1 MTVGVPQGLR
11 SVAKRVLPASAI
23 ERLRSG
29 PLRKYYV
36 QSLISHEGA
45 AHRAWRR
52 AFTHRRPTLYHLD
65 VHVTD
70 HCNLNCRGCEHYSS
84 VSEPVFADL
93 EATVKDLTRLSQL
106 FESIEQLYLLGGEP
120 LLHPEVEQFVR
131 QTRRLFPATRL
142 SLMTNGIL
150 VTRMPES
157 FWVTLHETSTTLL
170 CDSYP
175 INIDHDAIDTLGRE
189 HGVIVEWM
197 KPAEE
202 FFKIPL
208 DLTASCDPADSFD
221 RCRGLS
227 NCAIVRDGRLYPCA
241 HSAYADILTKRF
253 SLNGID
259 PAENDSVSIWG
270 DADGDRIID
279 FLMRPTPWCAHCD
292 FDSFE
297 TYEWARG
304 KGSIDEWVKTDNGT
318 GGKTARDLDEAG
330 AR

>member
-1 MTVGVPQGLR
+1 MTIGVPDTVR
-11 SVAKRVLPASAI
+11 KTAKRMLPESVVS
-23 ERLRSG
+23 RLRSG
-29 PLRKYYV
+29 VMRKYYV
-36 QSLISHEGA
+36 QSLISRESGV
-45 AHRAWRR
+45 HRFVRR
-52 AFTHRRPTLYHLD
+52 AVTHERPTLYHLD

-84 VSEPVFADL
+84 VSDPVFADL
-93 EATVKDLTRLSQL
+93 ASTVKDLARLAEL
-106 FESIEQLYLLGGEP
+106 FDNIEQMYLLGGEP
-120 LLHPEVEQFVR
+120 LLHPEVEAFVLEA
-131 QTRRLFPATRL
+131 RRLFPRTRL

-157 FWVTLHETSTTLL
+157 FWRTLHETGTTLL

-175 INIDHDAIDTLGRE
+175 INIPHERIDELGAA
-189 HGVIVEWM
+189 HGVTVEWM

-208 DLTASCDPADSFD
+208 DPTASCDPAKSFD

-241 HSAYADILTKRF
+241 HSAYADILVKRF
-253 SLNGID
+253 GLEGID
-259 PAENDSVSIWG
+259 PVDQDSISIWD

-297 TYEWARG
+297 TYDWSRG
-304 KGSIDEWVKTDNGT
+304 QGTVDEWVKTENGT
-318 GGKTARDLDEAG
+318 CAR
-330 AR
+330 